1 MKTNLRA
8 AAIAMAIPFAML
20 SLTACGNDSVTS
32 ADSKSSVKDAIAAVT
47 LAESEVG
54 GKAFELDEEGKS
66 GWDIDVVVN
75 DQVTE
80 VRVNAKDTEI
90 TKKRQDGRIDLDDA
104 RRVAAA
110 TVPMSD
116 AITTAAK
123 EVVGLVTHAE
133 LSRHRATTLVWSVE
147 FNDGGQDTEVSVDAT
162 TGKVVNVDRD

>member
-1 MKTNLRA
+1 MGTKPKVVV
-8 AAIAMAIPFAML
+8 AMSGGVDS
-20 SLTACGNDSVTS
+20 SLTAALLVREGYEVIGATMRLSDDSRDFNPADDQGCCTLS
-32 ADSKSSVKDAIAAVT
+32 AV
-47 LAESEVG
+47 
-54 GKAFELDEEGKS
+54 
-66 GWDIDVVVN
+66 
-75 DQVTE
+75 
-80 VRVNAKDTEI
+80 
-90 TKKRQDGRIDLDDA
+90 DDA